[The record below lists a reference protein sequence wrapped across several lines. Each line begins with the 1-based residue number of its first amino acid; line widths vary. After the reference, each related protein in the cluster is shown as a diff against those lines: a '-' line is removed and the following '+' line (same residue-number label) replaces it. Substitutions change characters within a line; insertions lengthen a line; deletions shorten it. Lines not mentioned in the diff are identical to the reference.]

1 MNKTITIGRLTAAPE
16 LRATQSGSSTC
27 RFTVAVDRLM
37 KDKEKSADY
46 IQCTAFGKTAETVA
60 KYFNKGSMICVEGS
74 LKTGKYTDK
83 KHDDVTHYTTEVW
96 VERIEFVGSKSD
108 SGKTDAKA
116 NPALEAAKE
125 VLDDSDAPF

>member
-1 MNKTITIGRLTAAPE
+1 MNKTITIGRLTASPE
-16 LRATQSGSSTC
+16 LRTTQSGSSSC

-60 KYFNKGSMICVEGS
+60 KYFQKGSMICVEGS

-96 VERIEFVGSKSD
+96 VEGIEFVRSKSD
-108 SGKTDAKA
+108 KA
-116 NPALEAAKE
+116 ESKGNSALEAAKE

>member
-1 MNKTITIGRLTAAPE
+1 MNKTITIGRLTADPE
-16 LRATQSGSSTC
+16 LRTTQSGSSSC

-46 IQCTAFGKTAETVA
+46 IQCTAFGKNAETVA
-60 KYFNKGSMICVEGS
+60 KYFQKGSMICVEGS

-108 SGKTDAKA
+108 KAETKT
-116 NPALEAAKE
+116 NSTLEAAKE

>member
-1 MNKTITIGRLTAAPE
+1 MNKTITIGRLTADPE
-16 LRATQSGSSTC
+16 LRTTQSGSSSC

-60 KYFNKGSMICVEGS
+60 KYFQKGSMICVEGS

-108 SGKTDAKA
+108 GGKGETKT
-116 NPALEAAKE
+116 NSTLEAAKE

>member
-1 MNKTITIGRLTAAPE
+1 MNKTITIGRLTANPE
-16 LRATQSGSSTC
+16 LRTTQSGSSSC

-60 KYFNKGSMICVEGS
+60 KYFQKGSMICVEGS

-108 SGKTDAKA
+108 KA
-116 NPALEAAKE
+116 ESKGNSALEVAKE
-125 VLDDSDAPF
+125 VLDDIDTPF

>member
-1 MNKTITIGRLTAAPE
+1 MNKTITIGRLVANPE

-27 RFTVAVDRLM
+27 RFTVAVDRFM

-46 IQCTAFGKTAETVA
+46 IQCTAFGKTAETVS
-60 KYFNKGSMICVEGS
+60 KYFKKGSMICVEGS

-116 NPALEAAKE
+116 NPALEVAKE
-125 VLDDSDAPF
+125 VLGDSDVPF